1 MRSNVFHLARFC
13 ALPMLGAA
21 FVGFV
26 VLTSGAH
33 AAEPVRQSSSAPSQI
48 VVMLNQAKVIQLPE
62 GASTVIV
69 GNPMIADVTLLRN
82 TKNMI
87 LTAKGFGETNLIA
100 LDGQGRSVGE
110 SMLRVT
116 APTSG
121 LVVQRGLERETWDC
135 TPRCQPTLMLGDS
148 TKFAT
153 EAVGQ
158 IQLRNGATATR

>member
-1 MRSNVFHLARFC
+1 MRSNDFHRAHFRVLT
-13 ALPMLGAA
+13 MIVAA
-21 FVGFV
+21 FAVFV
-26 VLTSGAH
+26 VTISGAR
-33 AAEPVRQSSSAPSQI
+33 AAEPVKASASASAHI
-48 VVMLNQAKVIQLPE
+48 VVVLNQAKVIQLPE

-69 GNPMIADVTLLRN
+69 GNPAIADVTLLRN
-82 TKNMI
+82 TRNMI

-135 TPRCQPTLMLGDS
+135 TPRCQPTMMLGDS
-148 TKFAT
+148 TRFAS
-153 EAVGQ
+153 EAAGQ
-158 IQLRNGATATR
+158 IQLRNGATASR